1 MRKFQ
6 QGAAL
11 AFSSLIALAVSSTA
25 FAQAASTSSEAASDS
40 LAENEVNEIVV
51 TATLREQTL
60 QEVPVAVSVIS
71 GAQLDAI
78 GASSIEA
85 VANASP
91 SLTFTKGGNQSNS
104 SLSIRGI
111 GTTVFSAAT
120 EPAVSV
126 VVDDVPM
133 ARSGQGF
140 QDLIDVQRVEVLR
153 GPQSTLFGKNA
164 SAGLVSV
171 TTKQPGKELEGDFDA
186 LYAEGGELQLR
197 GSVSGPVSDTLGF
210 GISGFYKDF
219 DGFVDNVSG
228 IGDDKLSGYHVWG
241 TRGKL
246 KFSPTSD
253 LDVMLI
259 ADYSKGSDT
268 TVPTLRALGTEAY
281 LRAVAPVV
289 PSASNRQVNLNSD
302 NTNDSEQ
309 WGVSLRIRAGLSDK
323 FDLVSISAIRK
334 WDFVGRS
341 DTDFTPL
348 TAPVRGV
355 NLWDVN
361 SGTTNLRQLTQE
373 IRLVS
378 DDLGGFDFLLGAFAS
393 KVDVDTTFQRRQV
406 FLTGPRSGQF
416 SGSTTSTNVA
426 AFASANIDLTPN
438 TQLFGG
444 LRVLHETLKWGAVR
458 DPSQVLVA
466 GDSPLAGAT
475 GTAANFKDSTDD
487 TAVVGKIG
495 VRQAIGD
502 LGNAYAS
509 YARGYKGK
517 GFNLIF
523 ATQPT
528 DQSVNPEISDAFEIG
543 AKIQTADRRLSLNA
557 ALFYTKYDGY
567 QSQARLPGD
576 ISFYLLN
583 AGKVSTRGVELEAT
597 FKPNSLLDIS
607 LGGTLADARIDK
619 FPQGPC
625 YTGQTA
631 ALGCVGG
638 AQDLAGG
645 SLPNAPD
652 FRGTLYVRQVVP
664 FGDSSPV
671 DGFVQTNVVYQTKV
685 QYSLDQD
692 PLTVQNGYA
701 VVNAAIGI
709 ESKEGRYTLSAFV
722 KNLFDKNFTG
732 NLFNS
737 AFNGGRLYQQV
748 LRDGERYFGVRGS
761 VHF

>member
-1 MRKFQ
+1 MIRHFRIVALCSISALA
-6 QGAAL
+6 AAL
-11 AFSSLIALAVSSTA
+11 PHAAMAQVAQASTA
-25 FAQAASTSSEAASDS
+25 PQADDTAD
-40 LAENEVNEIVV
+40 VGDIVV
-51 TATLREQTL
+51 TAALREQTL
-60 QEVPVAVSVIS
+60 QEVPVAVSVVS

-78 GASSIEA
+78 GASSIES

-91 SLTFTKGGNQSNS
+91 SLTFTKGSNQSNS

-126 VVDDVPM
+126 IVDDVPM

-171 TTKQPGKELEGDFDA
+171 TTKAPGRTLTGDFDA
-186 LYAEGGELQLR
+186 TYAEGGELQLR
-197 GSVSGPVSDTLGF
+197 GSISGPVSETLGF
-210 GISGFYKDF
+210 SLSGFFKDY
-219 DGFVDNVSG
+219 DGFVENVSG
-228 IGDDKLSGYHVWG
+228 VGDSKLSGYHVWG

-246 KFSPTSD
+246 RFEPTND
-253 LDVMLI
+253 LEITVI
-259 ADYSKGSDT
+259 GDYSKGSDT
-268 TVPTLRALGTEAY
+268 TVPTLRELGTVAY
-281 LRAVAPVV
+281 ANAVAPVI
-289 PSASNRQVNLNSD
+289 PSAENRQVNLNSD

-309 WGVSLRIRAGLSDK
+309 WGISARIKARLTDN
-323 FDLVSISAIRK
+323 FELVSISAIRK
-334 WDFVGRS
+334 WDFTGRG
-341 DTDFTPL
+341 DTDYTSL
-348 TAPVRGV
+348 TAPVAGV

-361 SGTTNLRQLTQE
+361 SGTTSLQQLTQE

-378 DDLGGFDFLLGAFAS
+378 GDLGGFDVLVGAFAS
-393 KVDVDTTFQRRQV
+393 KVDIDTTFQRRQV
-406 FLTGPRSGQF
+406 FLAGPRSGQF
-416 SGSTTSTNVA
+416 SGSTSSSNIA
-426 AFASANIDLTPN
+426 AFISTNIDLTEN

-444 LRVLHETLKWGAVR
+444 LRVLRETLDWSADR
-458 DPSQVLVA
+458 DPADVLVP
-466 GDSPLAGAT
+466 GDLPLTGAT
-475 GTAANFKDSTDD
+475 GTAANFSNSTSD

-495 VRQAIGD
+495 VRQSLGD
-502 LGNAYAS
+502 LGNVYAS

-528 DQSVNPEISDAFEIG
+528 DQPVNPELSDAFEVG
-543 AKIQTADRRLSLNA
+543 AKVQTLDRKLSLNA
-557 ALFYTKYDGY
+557 ALFYTKYRGY

-583 AGKVSTRGVELEAT
+583 AGTVSTRGIEVEAT
-597 FKPNSLLDIS
+597 VKPTRLLDIS
-607 LGGTLADARIDK
+607 LGGTWADARIDE
-619 FPQGPC
+619 FPIGPC
-625 YTGQTA
+625 YVGQTA

-638 AQDLAGG
+638 SQNLSGG
-645 SLPNAPD
+645 ALPNAPD
-652 FRGTLYVRQVVP
+652 FRGTFYVRQTVP
-664 FGDSSPV
+664 FGDSMPF
-671 DGFVQTNVVYQTKV
+671 DGFIQSNVVYQTKV

-692 PLTVQNGYA
+692 PKTIQDGYA
-701 VVNAAIGI
+701 VVNAALGL
-709 ESKEGRYTLSAFV
+709 ESKDGAYSVSVFV

-737 AFNGGRLYQQV
+737 TFNGGRVYQQV
-748 LRDGERYFGVRGS
+748 LRDGERYFGVRAA